1 MKVIFNYATRQFES
15 MEPTL
20 RDRFQLGGRVN
31 FDKGSPFPITD
42 EVLKEIDDLIK
53 NTNLNLKEIGKRIGF
68 GTETR
73 GMTIDSPVMKKY
85 IEKYGRPEP
94 GRIKPSKLANDP
106 AYIKSVVDKVKELG
120 SKRAAAAELKIDR
133 KTINNIL
140 KQNAPELMKPENV
153 PGEIT
158 SAKKAKTKALENI
171 KIAEKKAGVKTT
183 SQANQVISQISDFNE
198 PYKNMSAKDLAKDK
212 NFLNRLRMGINV
224 RTGEVNYTGYTDARP
239 VKGKVFTD
247 LELAQ
252 HAIKKAKAGELFTAD
267 HIIPKALKKQNVGY
281 PINFQPATYIE
292 NSNFDNAR
300 NYVINNP
307 DGDTTAI
314 DNYLKK
320 NNQTLRFPEQKI
332 KLGYKGP
339 VVFESKKGTQTLL
352 NLAKGITKGVAK
364 KIPAVSAVLGV
375 SEVAKAAEFTKDP
388 RDLAVAF
395 NTSAEVAAKQKAIRE
410 DETGELLKE

>member
-31 FDKGSPFPITD
+31 YAKGTPFQITD
-42 EVLKEIDDLIK
+42 DVLEQIDNLIK

-171 KIAEKKAGVKTT
+171 KIAENKSGVKTT
-183 SQANQVISQISDFNE
+183 SQANQVISQISEFNE

-252 HAIKKAKAGELFTAD
+252 HAI
-267 HIIPKALKKQNVGY
+267 
-281 PINFQPATYIE
+281 
-292 NSNFDNAR
+292 
-300 NYVINNP
+300 
-307 DGDTTAI
+307 
-314 DNYLKK
+314 
-320 NNQTLRFPEQKI
+320 
-332 KLGYKGP
+332 
-339 VVFESKKGTQTLL
+339 
-352 NLAKGITKGVAK
+352 
-364 KIPAVSAVLGV
+364 
-375 SEVAKAAEFTKDP
+375 
-388 RDLAVAF
+388 
-395 NTSAEVAAKQKAIRE
+395 
-410 DETGELLKE
+410 